1 MKIHLIIGLLG
12 FAFLAL
18 PFSTYAV
25 EGDVDNDGL
34 SDDKEISVYF
44 TDPNNPDTDGDSY
57 LDGNEIANNYSPL
70 AGNRATVW
78 NTDTDGDKLV
88 DGLEVAFGTHVKSGD
103 TDNDSTNDYEEVMH
117 ATNPLVF
124 GTSTVKLSRRLEAD
138 LTTQRLK
145 YIVDGKLVR
154 TFLMSSGNPQ
164 TPTPVGEF
172 EIFQKVPVMR
182 YRGADYDL
190 PNVHWNMQF
199 KKGGYFL
206 HEAYWHNNFGK
217 KTNSHGCLNLNL
229 ADSALLYKYL
239 DVGTKVVV
247 VGKTPSR
254 RVVGT

>member
-1 MKIHLIIGLLG
+1 MKSYFLVAAIILTSLI
-12 FAFLAL
+12 FPKVAFGIENDA
-18 PFSTYAV
+18 
-25 EGDVDNDGL
+25 DNDGL
-34 SDDKEISVYF
+34 SDIEETTKYF

-57 LDGNEIANNYSPL
+57 WDGNEIANNYSPL

-88 DGLEVAFGTHVKSGD
+88 DGLEAVFGANLKLTD
-103 TDNDSTNDYEEVMH
+103 TDGDGAGDYDEVMF
-117 ATNPLVF
+117 ATNPIVF

-138 LTTQRLK
+138 LTSQRLR
-145 YIVDGKLVR
+145 YVVDGKLIH
-154 TFLMSSGNPQ
+154 TFLISTGNPH

-190 PNVHWNMQF
+190 PNVHWNMHF
-199 KKGGYFL
+199 KQGGYFI

-217 KTNSHGCLNLNL
+217 KTNSHGCINMKL
-229 ADSALLYKYL
+229 ADVALLYRYL
-239 DVGTKVVV
+239 DVGTKVKV
-247 VGKTPSR
+247 VGKTPAR